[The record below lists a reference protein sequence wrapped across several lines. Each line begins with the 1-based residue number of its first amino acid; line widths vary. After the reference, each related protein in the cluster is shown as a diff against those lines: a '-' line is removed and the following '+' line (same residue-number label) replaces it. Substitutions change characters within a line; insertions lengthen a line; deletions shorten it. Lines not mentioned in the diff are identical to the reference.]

1 MAKSGS
7 LIQLHSHTNLEIL
20 EFLSDV
26 DDNLYYKGIPIY
38 TQVSSDRNNAIKKL
52 PDGIFVDN
60 SILSR
65 LSAKDDKIYFDNKL
79 ITQEYTENEIQNM
92 ITGMWNILEP
102 KTGGD
107 SSDAG

>member
-1 MAKSGS
+1 MAKTGS

-38 TQVSSDRNNAIKKL
+38 TQVSSDKNNAIQKL

-60 SILSR
+60 SVLSR
-65 LSAKDDKIYFDNKL
+65 LSTKDNKIYFDGKL
-79 ITQEYTENEIQNM
+79 ITQEYTENEIQTM
-92 ITGMWNILEP
+92 ITGMWSILEP